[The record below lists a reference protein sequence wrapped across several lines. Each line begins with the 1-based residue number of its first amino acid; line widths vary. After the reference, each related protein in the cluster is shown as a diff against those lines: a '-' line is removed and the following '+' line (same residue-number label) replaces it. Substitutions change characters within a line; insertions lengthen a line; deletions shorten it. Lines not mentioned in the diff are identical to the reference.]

1 MSEDKV
7 RAEFEAWVGIPT
19 MLNRR
24 ESPALWGGTAEEIAR
39 HDANPYD
46 HPWTRGAWEAWQAS
60 RAALVVDVPDEN
72 DDRFWSLLDEPTADG
87 NSHIFLEGTFAD
99 SVRAAI
105 EAAGVRVKD

>member
-1 MSEDKV
+1 MDEKM

-60 RAALVVDVPDEN
+60 RAALVVELPEKISQYNTDDVGFVNPAAAEHDEAI
-72 DDRFWSLLDEPTADG
+72 DDC
-87 NSHIFLEGTFAD
+87 
-99 SVRAAI
+99 RAAI
-105 EAAGVRVKD
+105 EAAGVRVKP